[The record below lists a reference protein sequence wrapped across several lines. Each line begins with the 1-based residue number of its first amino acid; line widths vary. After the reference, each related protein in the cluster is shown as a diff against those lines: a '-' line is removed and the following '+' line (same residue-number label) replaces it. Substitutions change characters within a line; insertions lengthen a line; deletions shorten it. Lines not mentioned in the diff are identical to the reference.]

1 MRALVRTGQGVMAA
15 LLMGAAGACWS
26 APPAPSPLRPVIP
39 RIPRDAPR
47 FEIAEVTDSTAVIQL
62 QEAQWVRVGMQS
74 YVVDPHQRD
83 ALVARLRVIARDSV
97 TATALITSQV
107 ARVKPEHALLILK
120 PRQRWWKTGAFWL
133 GGAVGA
139 ALGASVSALW

>member
-1 MRALVRTGQGVMAA
+1 MRARAGQCLTTA
-15 LLMGAAGACWS
+15 LLLSGAAACRS

-47 FEIAEVTDSTAVIQL
+47 FEITEVTDSTAVIQL

-74 YVVDPHQRD
+74 YAVDPHQRD
-83 ALVARLRVIARDSV
+83 ALVARLRVIARDSA

-107 ARVKPEHALLILK
+107 ARVKPEHALLMIK
-120 PRQRWWKTGAFWL
+120 PRLPWWKSSVFWW
-133 GGAVGA
+133 GGALGA
-139 ALGASVSALW
+139 ALGASLSALW